1 MCNPFARA
9 IRIVLEAADRGGYR
23 AALIGGGYFSLLEAD
38 HDLER
43 LLTEAQAPV
52 ANRETT
58 PAARVPH
65 DIDEFLRFLEQVEEI
80 GGKIRKPRTISV
92 GNRFV
97 L

>member
-1 MCNPFARA
+1 MTSNDSSPKRT
-9 IRIVLEAADRGGYR
+9 ISETNGADPRP
-23 AALIGGGYFSLLEAD
+23 E
-38 HDLER
+38 
-43 LLTEAQAPV
+43 QAPV

>member
-43 LLTEAQAPV
+43 LLTEA
-52 ANRETT
+52 
-58 PAARVPH
+58 H
-65 DIDEFLRFLEQVEEI
+65 DQRAQR
-80 GGKIRKPRTISV
+80 G
-92 GNRFV
+92 
-97 L
+97 